1 MFICMI
7 RYFDYKPTCRGT
19 WDWGPEEKYTPD
31 SETGHL
37 TKVLKFEA
45 FEMEIGDKKE
55 DSSGGPNK

>member
-7 RYFDYKPTCRGT
+7 RYFDYNPTCRGT
-19 WDWGPEEKYTPD
+19 WNWGPEVKYTPD

-45 FEMEIGDKKE
+45 FEMEIGDKKRR
-55 DSSGGPNK
+55 